1 MLHGD
6 WTVERTDYHKI
17 HGTNLRDAVEVL
29 DATPQTWWR
38 PNLVLALELDIRLP
52 DKNTG
57 QLVSQLHRQLR
68 TAIVS
73 GRLRAGTQLPPTRK
87 LALELGISRNSVVA
101 AYDLL
106 LSEGYLSGKVGSGS
120 FVNEMRG
127 LRSGQRRRPDSDFTS
142 LIAPLWRRPPTI
154 PSASVPKTISYDFRF
169 GHPDVAHFPH
179 HIWQRLSGRAMRQA
193 LRRGEEAGPPEGLQV
208 LREAIVQHA
217 SFSRAISCQPE
228 NVVVTNGAQQGF
240 SLLAQVLVQSGK
252 TVVAI
257 EDPGYRPAR
266 LAFATAGARIMPV
279 PVDAEGIVVS
289 KLPRDAG
296 VIYVT
301 PTHQSP
307 LGVTMSARRRTELLA
322 FAETHSAVIVED
334 DYDSEFRY
342 GDRPH
347 DALQTFDESGVV
359 FYVGTFTKSMFP
371 SLRLGFVV
379 SPPWASDALIA
390 AKRVADGQCAAIL
403 QATLADFIL
412 EGHLARH
419 VRKMRSVYSTRNDTV
434 LKSLIEHLPDL
445 LEPIPTSAGIHCA
458 AFFRTPVDIN
468 DVINRATNA
477 GIAIEDLDRFWVAP
491 PPRSGLAFGFSA
503 IDESRIKDGIALL
516 AKILT

>member
-1 MLHGD
+1 M
-6 WTVERTDYHKI
+6 
-17 HGTNLRDAVEVL
+17 
-29 DATPQTWWR
+29 
-38 PNLVLALELDIRLP
+38 VLALELDIRLP
-52 DKNTG
+52 DKNSG

-87 LALELGISRNSVVA
+87 LALELGISRNTVVA
-101 AYDLL
+101 VYDLL
-106 LSEGYLSGKVGSGS
+106 LSEGYLSGKAGSGS

-127 LRSGQRRRPDSDFTS
+127 LRSDQGRRPDLDFTS
-142 LIAPLWRRPPTI
+142 RIAPFWRRPPTV
-154 PSASVPKTISYDFRF
+154 PSFNVPKTITYDFRF
-169 GHPDVAHFPH
+169 GHPDVAQFPH

-193 LRRGEEAGPPEGLQV
+193 IRRGEEAGPPEGLQV
-208 LREAIVQHA
+208 LREAVVHHV
-217 SFSRAISCQPE
+217 SFSRAVSCQSE
-228 NVVVTNGAQQGF
+228 NVVITNGAQQGF
-240 SLLAQVLVQSGK
+240 SLLAQVLVQPGK

-257 EDPGYRPAR
+257 EDPGFRPAR
-266 LAFATAGARIMPV
+266 LAFAAAGARIRPV
-279 PVDAEGIVVS
+279 PVDAEGIVVA
-289 KLPRDAG
+289 KLPPDTG

-307 LGVTMSARRRTELLA
+307 LGVTMSARRRTQLLA
-322 FAETHSAVIVED
+322 FAEAHSAVIVED

-347 DALQTFDESGVV
+347 DALQTLDDSGVV
-359 FYVGTFTKSMFP
+359 FYVGTFTKSLFP

-379 SPPWASDALIA
+379 SPPWATEALMA
-390 AKRVADGQCAAIL
+390 AKRVADGQCAAVV
-403 QATLADFIL
+403 QATLAEFIL

-419 VRKMRSVYSTRNDTV
+419 VRKMRKVYSTRHDAV
-434 LKSLIEHLPDL
+434 LKSMIEHLPDV

-468 DVINRATNA
+468 DVIHRAANA
-477 GIAIEDLDRFWVAP
+477 GIAMEDLDRFWVAP

-503 IDESRIKDGIALL
+503 IDESRIEDGIALL
-516 AKILT
+516 AKILS